1 MTIDVNGTTHVTSR
15 YGVKAKNESVD
26 TTMREKKRK
35 HVLLRVGKIA
45 TKITTTHTIPKYN
58 TKLQNEGTTHNQEG
72 KKKSIVK
79 RCCLQQR
86 HKC

>member
-26 TTMREKKRK
+26 TTMREKKENMYCCEQRRLQQK
-35 HVLLRVGKIA
+35 LQP
-45 TKITTTHTIPKYN
+45 HTIPKYN

-72 KKKSIVK
+72 KKNP
-79 RCCLQQR
+79 L
-86 HKC
+86 